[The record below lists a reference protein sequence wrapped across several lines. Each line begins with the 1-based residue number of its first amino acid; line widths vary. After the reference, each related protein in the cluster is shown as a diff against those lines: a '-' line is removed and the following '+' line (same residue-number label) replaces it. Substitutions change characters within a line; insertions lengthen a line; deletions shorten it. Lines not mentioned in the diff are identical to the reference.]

1 MNNKEM
7 IMFLATARS
16 KDLKEYLKSKSIK
29 GVYKLKKRELLEV
42 AYDTM
47 FLEENQV
54 VFGLEA
60 PEVKQATSEEVVYDN
75 ITEMINKYKKEI
87 HVRTG
92 IDTSSEDILLDLL
105 THNKVKFKEFRQ
117 YVIDNE
123 LNLAL
128 GKDISETYDINW
140 SDHGSVLNQYNQN
153 TSKSYF
159 DVLPIETLTIES
171 TREYSECIKESGNY
185 AIALDYT
192 EDNPVIT
199 VYFNCRLIGCY
210 EIPVKTNESN
220 NRVIYENIEKFENNI
235 LELAEYDNLDK
246 FTLRDLYITFT
257 EECKEY
263 VLENNR
269 KNVEKTEKEWKEKI
283 EDDLKYAYNKIYN
296 NWNEIKD
303 FDKYYDGLVAH
314 DWGERIG
321 KHTFRYYSEQE
332 REAKKQAKERT
343 YQRSYRES
351 HNHNSYNS
359 FAKSN
364 SHTEEEIGYFKKIY
378 RVCSKQFHPDMPNGD
393 EGLMKWLN
401 SLKAKY
407 EV

>member
-7 IMFLATARS
+7 IMFLATAKS
-16 KDLKEYLKSKSIK
+16 KDLKEYLKSKGITR
-29 GVYKLKKRELLEV
+29 VYKLKKRELIEV
-42 AYDTM
+42 AYDIM

-54 VFGLEA
+54 AFKLEA
-60 PEVKQATSEEVVYDN
+60 PKEVVHDN

-87 HVRTG
+87 HVRTR
-92 IDTSSEDILLDLL
+92 IDASSEDILLDLL
-105 THNKVKFKEFRQ
+105 IHNKVKFKEFRQ

-128 GKDISETYDINW
+128 GKDIPETDDINW
-140 SDHGSVLNQYNQN
+140 SDHKLVLNQYNQN

-159 DVLPIETLTIES
+159 NVLPIETLTIES
-171 TREYSECIKESGNY
+171 ARDSECIKEAENY
-185 AIALDYT
+185 AIALDYI
-192 EDNPVIT
+192 EDDPAVTI
-199 VYFNCRLIGCY
+199 YFNHQLIGCY
-210 EIPVKTNESN
+210 EIPVKTAESD
-220 NRVIYENIEKFENNI
+220 NRVIYQNIGNFENNI

-246 FTLRDLYITFT
+246 FALRDLYMTFT
-257 EECKEY
+257 KECKEY

-269 KNVEKTEKEWKEKI
+269 KSIEKTKKEWEEKI
-283 EDDLKYAYNKIYN
+283 ENDSKYSYYKIYN
-296 NWNEIKD
+296 GWNEIKD
-303 FDKYYDGLVAH
+303 FDKYYDALVAH
-314 DWGERIG
+314 DWGERID

-351 HNHNSYNS
+351 HNSYNS
-359 FAKSN
+359 FTKSN